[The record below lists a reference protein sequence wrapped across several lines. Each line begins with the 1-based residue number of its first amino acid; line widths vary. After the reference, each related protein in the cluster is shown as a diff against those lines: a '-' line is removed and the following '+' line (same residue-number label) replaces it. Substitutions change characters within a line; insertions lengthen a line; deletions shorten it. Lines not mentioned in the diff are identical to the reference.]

1 MLETLQKVRLNVLEG
16 FSQNRKQ
23 LELFLLHDW
32 MLAEVQADT
41 DRFFQNRGR
50 DLLVTVALHIQAAYH
65 CEAVLGHL
73 EHANRKKQG
82 YTRYKFDKRET
93 NHLHRSSKPIL
104 VSLSSVISLT
114 RPNKAYTNA
123 AL

>member
-16 FSQNRKQ
+16 FSQDRKQ

-50 DLLVTVALHIQAAYH
+50 DLLVTVALH
-65 CEAVLGHL
+65 V
-73 EHANRKKQG
+73 
-82 YTRYKFDKRET
+82 
-93 NHLHRSSKPIL
+93 
-104 VSLSSVISLT
+104 
-114 RPNKAYTNA
+114 
-123 AL
+123 